1 MERYIKLLFVAL
13 FATMSFALTS
23 CGDDND
29 EPDDPNDVSL
39 VGTWKHTINF
49 SADWW
54 QTDYTQIKN
63 DGTYI
68 TITDVYCMG
77 YSDVS
82 VEYGKWNRDGNK
94 LTVKA
99 DDPSDEGIYF
109 DTATIKKLT
118 KTELVLSAG
127 GLEYSFTRVDDSI
140 IEEYL

>member
-29 EPDDPNDVSL
+29 EPDDPNNISL
-39 VGTWKHTINF
+39 VGTWEHTITF

-54 QTDYTQIKN
+54 QTAYTQIKN

-68 TITDVYCMG
+68 AITDVYCMG

-82 VEYGKWNRDGNK
+82 VEYGKWTRNGNK
-94 LTVKA
+94 LTLKA
-99 DDPSDEGIYF
+99 DDPSDGGIYI
-109 DTATIKKLT
+109 DTVTIIKLT
-118 KTELVLSAG
+118 KTDLVLSAG
-127 GLEYSFTRVDDSI
+127 GLEYSCTRVDDSI
-140 IEEYL
+140 VEEYL